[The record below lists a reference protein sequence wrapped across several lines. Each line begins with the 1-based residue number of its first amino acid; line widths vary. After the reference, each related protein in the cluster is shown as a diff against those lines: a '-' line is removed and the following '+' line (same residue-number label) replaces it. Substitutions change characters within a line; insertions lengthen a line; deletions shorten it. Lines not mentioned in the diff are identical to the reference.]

1 MQLLYEAVLCIW
13 QLTFLREAAEAVA
26 TSSVVPSL
34 VEVAKSAQ
42 KEKVPAPSAFPS
54 FNLPLFHLFPLLGLT
69 ACLWLTHR
77 VQA

>member
-42 KEKVPAPSAFPS
+42 KEKVPTSLCPRP
-54 FNLPLFHLFPLLGLT
+54 LPLAAGGFGCQTSTRCTSLQTILV
-69 ACLWLTHR
+69 R
-77 VQA
+77 

>member
-42 KEKVPAPSAFPS
+42 KEKVPT
-54 FNLPLFHLFPLLGLT
+54 PLFLLPPFSLPHGGLT
-69 ACLWLTHR
+69 PNTAPRCPPLHK
-77 VQA
+77 